1 MKVKSIWL
9 WILLVITTISSCKYD
24 DSELW
29 DKVNSLDDRVTNIEE
44 QLTQMNTNISS
55 ISTIVNAMND
65 NLFITNLKETTN
77 GYSIQFSNGETATL
91 INGTDGKDAPVI
103 GIDEFEGKYYWIQ
116 IIDDKKSWLTDKDG
130 NKLPVTG
137 ADAITPILKI
147 DSDGYWLVSYDRGIT
162 FTNLLDENSNPVKAV
177 GKDGTDGEDGK
188 DGADGDSFFSSVKV
202 EDDVLILVLVDGTE
216 LRIPLETDANSIAPV
231 EVCMDVN
238 NPLFAHITT
247 DENDL
252 IYLYTDK
259 DENGYPTKLTEM
271 VVEMNDGNI
280 SDIIFDDGGKPTMMI
295 APNGVKFLLEWTSD
309 TYAVLTAIDP
319 TTGDQLNTYIDL
331 EEDENLESKAVSR
344 SLIARTGNLK
354 MEILPYLSSVQ
365 SHVETSSRSAEIT
378 SATIPVKMFLKNCGS
393 LQDATC
399 YIDVIGTDD
408 RFLTR
413 IKGHRVSQ
421 GIYEAYVPKSFF
433 SDYEDDY
440 NNYDQCVAFIDF
452 MSNICLYNNV
462 RDKVLNKLDNIF
474 PKVESKAIPVAL
486 ALAGHLAK
494 EGLKRAVLAYC
505 KYIDDIASNEL
516 IDPCQLIKKAA
527 IYNSSHVTLYPKV
540 YAIPYDIY
548 GQPVTVDLGTGAIAD
563 LEITWG
569 GEPTISSFTLN
580 PSAPMAGVFYV
591 ATAELY
597 CIPVGSVVEMSII
610 GTDGYTDS
618 ASLIVEEESKNF
630 TVNLYVPGA
639 ETGVYDEC
647 KVIVTTPDGETKSK
661 TASLIFQ

>member
-9 WILLVITTISSCKYD
+9 WVLLVMTVVSCKYD
-24 DSELW
+24 DGELW

-44 QLTQMNTNISS
+44 KLTQMNSNISS
-55 ISTIVNAMND
+55 ISTLVNAMES
-65 NLFITNLKETTN
+65 NLFITSLEETVN
-77 GYSIQFSNGETATL
+77 GYSIKFNDGTTATL
-91 INGTDGKDAPVI
+91 TNGKDGADGADGADGKDAPVI

-188 DGADGDSFFSSVKV
+188 DGADSDSFFSSVKV

-354 MEILPYLSSVQ
+354 MEILPYLL
-365 SHVETSSRSAEIT
+365 
-378 SATIPVKMFLKNCGS
+378 KFL
-393 LQDATC
+393 
-399 YIDVIGTDD
+399 I
-408 RFLTR
+408 
-413 IKGHRVSQ
+413 
-421 GIYEAYVPKSFF
+421 
-433 SDYEDDY
+433 
-440 NNYDQCVAFIDF
+440 
-452 MSNICLYNNV
+452 
-462 RDKVLNKLDNIF
+462 
-474 PKVESKAIPVAL
+474 
-486 ALAGHLAK
+486 
-494 EGLKRAVLAYC
+494 
-505 KYIDDIASNEL
+505 
-516 IDPCQLIKKAA
+516 
-527 IYNSSHVTLYPKV
+527 
-540 YAIPYDIY
+540 
-548 GQPVTVDLGTGAIAD
+548 
-563 LEITWG
+563 
-569 GEPTISSFTLN
+569 
-580 PSAPMAGVFYV
+580 
-591 ATAELY
+591 
-597 CIPVGSVVEMSII
+597 
-610 GTDGYTDS
+610 
-618 ASLIVEEESKNF
+618 
-630 TVNLYVPGA
+630 
-639 ETGVYDEC
+639 
-647 KVIVTTPDGETKSK
+647 
-661 TASLIFQ
+661 